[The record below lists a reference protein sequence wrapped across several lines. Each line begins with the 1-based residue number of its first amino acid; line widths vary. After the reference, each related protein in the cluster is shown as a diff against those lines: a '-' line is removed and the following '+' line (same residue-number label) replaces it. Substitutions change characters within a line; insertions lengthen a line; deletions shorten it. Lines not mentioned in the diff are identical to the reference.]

1 MNKQEEKKEQPK
13 QQKKPRIVVARP
25 QDMTH
30 IKVKIDFDG
39 NIISK
44 TVQKPK

>member
-1 MNKQEEKKEQPK
+1 MNKQKEQPK
-13 QQKKPRIVVARP
+13 QPKKPKIVVARP

-30 IKVKIDFDG
+30 IRVKIDFNG
-39 NIISK
+39 NVISK